1 MPVFMPESLRVV
13 AGLPKILT
21 ESHENA
27 AVSLKEIEAIG
38 CNLSSEALTLFKQ
51 FNGFKKTFQE
61 LQNECN
67 LKSNNILAIL
77 TELELSGLVHSPDNF
92 QFYFNGAT

>member
-1 MPVFMPESLRVV
+1 MPVFMPESLRAV
-13 AGLPKILT
+13 AGLPKIKT
-21 ESHENA
+21 ESEEPA
-27 AVSLKEIEAIG
+27 AVSLSQIKAAG
-38 CNLSSEALTLFKQ
+38 CNLSSEALSLFKQ

-77 TELELSGLVHSPDNF
+77 TELELSGLVETPDNF
-92 QFYFNGAT
+92 QFYFNGAN